1 MSRARLIAALAAIP
15 LAAGCVATKQDV
27 EQLRLEMQS
36 SQQATDAAIQRLA
49 ARTEALLDSISTQN
63 VRMRGDL
70 ANRLVQI
77 ERQLVQIQE
86 LSGQSQAQ
94 LTELRRQ
101 INQRAEEARRA
112 AEAAADSA
120 ARAPSGGG
128 GASDAGGA
136 SESTGNAGA
145 VYDAALG
152 AFRRGSMTTA
162 RAGFQEF
169 LRVAPRDRRAADA
182 LFHIGETYARDPDNA
197 VQAFERVVEQYPASP
212 RAPTALLRIGRVE
225 AGRGNR
231 TEARARF
238 NQIIRAYPRAPEAEE
253 ARTEIAR
260 LGRATTN

>member
-1 MSRARLIAALAAIP
+1 MSAFRVAAGLIALPLLAA
-15 LAAGCVATKQDV
+15 CVATKQDV

-36 SQQATDAAIQRLA
+36 SRQATDQAIDRLVR
-49 ARTEALLDSISTQN
+49 RTEAMLDSLSDQN
-63 VRMRGDL
+63 VRLRGDL

-112 AEAAADSA
+112 AEASADSA
-120 ARAPSGGG
+120 RSNP
-128 GASDAGGA
+128 GADAGDA
-136 SESTGNAGA
+136 AAATPGNAGE

-182 LFHIGETYARDPDNA
+182 QFYVGETYGSRDPDA
-197 VQAFERVVEQYPASP
+197 AIEAYERVVEQYSSSS
-212 RAPTALLRIGRVE
+212 RAPAALLRIGRLE

-238 NQIIRAYPRAPEAEE
+238 NQIIRAYPRSPEAEE
-253 ARTEIAR
+253 ARTELGR
-260 LGRATTN
+260 LGRASN